1 MNVLTIF
8 IIMFLTSIIKTIY
21 ICNTIIFYY
30 CIKFSNS
37 LFNFLSIWSNN
48 VDIWGN
54 IPDWI
59 SAIFSIIAGAF
70 IPLILYKLGKK
81 DELARKT
88 ENEINEKKNQ
98 ELLSIERR
106 GKLYS
111 KPVIDIHKDI
121 ILYYDNIYKVPN
133 PKTECVL
140 YATNS
145 NSSFKLVR
153 LSISL
158 KEEGIIDI
166 SKFLIEKLELHF
178 CNNDSSS
185 RGETFFFNNREY
197 NEFKDAF
204 ISNNDSIL
212 NINLY
217 YTDDSSLV
225 DCFKKDGI
233 CRIVFTLKVINPLNI
248 QSNGTWNAILFLG
261 SKIIIDEEKN
271 TISFKI
277 KDSLLRIEEII
288 DKNLEK

>member
-1 MNVLTIF
+1 MNILTIF

-30 CIKFSNS
+30 YIKFSNS
-37 LFNFLSIWSNN
+37 LFNFLSTWSNN
-48 VDIWGN
+48 TDIFGN
-54 IPDWI
+54 ILDLL
-59 SAIFSIIAGAF
+59 SALGAIV
-70 IPLILYKLGKK
+70 IPILLYYFQKK
-81 DELARKT
+81 DEKARRD
-88 ENEINEKKNQ
+88 ENEKNEKRNQ

-111 KPVIDIHKDI
+111 KPVIDRDKDI
-121 ILYYDNIYKVPN
+121 ILYYDNIYKAPN
-133 PKTECVL
+133 PKTECEL

-185 RGETFFFNNREY
+185 KGETFFFDNREY

-217 YTDDSSLV
+217 YTDDSNLV

-271 TISFKI
+271 NISFKI

-288 DKNLEK
+288 DKNLEEQK